1 MAELFID
8 NISQL
13 VTLAGP
19 ARPRVG
25 AEMRELGVMH
35 DGALLARDGV
45 IVAVG
50 AVSEVAPQASP
61 DAIRIDAGDSVV
73 MPGFVDPHTHPV
85 FAGTREDEYE
95 MRAAGL
101 TYQQI
106 ASQGGGIRSTVRKTR
121 VATEDELFE
130 MALPRVRWL
139 LEHGT
144 TTVEAKSGYGL
155 TLADE
160 MKILRVIAR
169 LNAETPLE
177 LIPTFLGAHEIP
189 DEYRGAREAYIRLLI
204 DEMLPRVAAEGLARY
219 CDVFCEA
226 NVFTVDESR
235 RVLARARELGL
246 GVRLHAEQLSLSGG
260 ARLAAEVGAASAD
273 HLEWIDAE
281 GIDAIKQAGV
291 IAVLLPGAVFNLGLK
306 RYAPARA
313 MIEAGLPVAL
323 ATDFNPGSSP
333 TPSMQMVLS
342 IACAQM
348 RMTPAEAITA
358 ATINAAY
365 SLAWGGR
372 IGSLEPGKQADVV
385 VFDCPDYRQ
394 IPYLF
399 GINHA
404 AVVIK
409 RGGVV
414 VDRRS
419 LYMVVMSVPRAVA
432 SAHTSIWKSSVR
444 SLRPRYGS

>member
-1 MAELFID
+1 MADLIVE
-8 NISQL
+8 NASQL

-19 ARPRVG
+19 ARPRAG
-25 AEMRELGVMH
+25 AEMRELGIIIG
-35 DGALLARDGV
+35 GALLARDGV

-50 AVSEVAPQASP
+50 AASEVEPQAGP
-61 DAIRIDAGDSVV
+61 DAIRIDARTSVV
-73 MPGFVDPHTHPV
+73 MPGFVDAHTHPV
-85 FAGTREDEYE
+85 FAGTREDE

-121 VATEDELFE
+121 EASEDDLFE
-130 MALPRVRWL
+130 MALPRVRSL

-155 TLADE
+155 TLDDE
-160 MKILRVIAR
+160 LKILQVIQR

-189 DEYRGAREAYIRLLI
+189 DEYRGAREDYIRLVT

-219 CDVFCEA
+219 CDVFCESH
-226 NVFTVDESR
+226 VFTVDESR
-235 RVLARARELGL
+235 RVLARAKELGL

-260 ARLAAEVGAASAD
+260 AGLAAEFGAATAD

-281 GIDAIKQAGV
+281 GIIALNRAGV
-291 IAVLLPGAVFNLGLK
+291 IAVLLPGAVFHLGLT

-313 MIEAGLPVAL
+313 MIEAELPLAL

-333 TPSMQMVLS
+333 TPSMQMILS
-342 IACAQM
+342 IACTQM
-348 RMTPAEAITA
+348 RMIPAEAISA
-358 ATINAAY
+358 STINAAY
-365 SLAWGGR
+365 SLDGGKR
-372 IGSLEPGKQADVV
+372 IGSLEVGKQADVV
-385 VFDCPDYRQ
+385 VFDCSDYRQ

-404 AVVIK
+404 LVVIK
-409 RGGVV
+409 SGRVV
-414 VDRRS
+414 VDRR
-419 LYMVVMSVPRAVA
+419 A
-432 SAHTSIWKSSVR
+432 K
-444 SLRPRYGS
+444 GS

>member
-1 MAELFID
+1 
-8 NISQL
+8 
-13 VTLAGP
+13 
-19 ARPRVG
+19 
-25 AEMRELGVMH
+25 MRELGIINS
-35 DGALLARDGV
+35 GALLARDGV

-50 AVSEVAPQASP
+50 AASEVAPQA
-61 DAIRIDAGDSVV
+61 DADVIRIDACNSVV
-73 MPGFVDPHTHPV
+73 MPGFVDAHTHPV

-121 VATEDELFE
+121 AASEDELFE
-130 MALPRVRWL
+130 MALPRVRSL

-155 TLADE
+155 SVDGEL
-160 MKILRVIAR
+160 KILRVIRR

-189 DEYRGAREAYIRLLI
+189 DEYRGAREDYIRLVI
-204 DEMLPRVAAEGLARY
+204 DEMLPRVAAEGLAGY
-219 CDVFCEA
+219 CDVFCESH
-226 NVFTVDESR
+226 VFTVDESR
-235 RVLARARELGL
+235 RVLARAKELGL

-260 ARLAAEVGAASAD
+260 SNLAAELGAATAD

-281 GIDAIKQAGV
+281 GIVTMKRAGV
-291 IAVLLPGAVFNLGLK
+291 IAVLLPGAVFNLGLT

-313 MIEAGLPVAL
+313 MIEADLAVAL

-333 TPSMQMVLS
+333 TPSMQMILS

-365 SLAWGGR
+365 SLACGER
-372 IGSLEPGKQADVV
+372 LGSLEAGKQADVV
-385 VFDCPDYRQ
+385 VFDCEDYRQ
-394 IPYLF
+394 IPYFF

-404 AVVIK
+404 LVVIK
-409 RGGVV
+409 SGGVV
-414 VDRRS
+414 VDRRD
-419 LYMVVMSVPRAVA
+419 RD
-432 SAHTSIWKSSVR
+432 
-444 SLRPRYGS
+444 